1 MTTAAKPNAI
11 ETVAGRAIPLRGDDI
26 DTDRI
31 VPARYLRCV
40 TFDGLEEHVFGD
52 DRKQLGGRHPF
63 DDPRFRGAAVLVVSR
78 NFGCGS
84 SREHAPQGL
93 QRWGIRAIV
102 GESFAEI
109 FFGNC
114 VSLGV
119 PCVTLSEG
127 EVQEIQAAVEADP
140 EAEVRIDLRAREVR
154 LRSAR
159 EPVRSKAYRASL
171 PDGPRQS
178 FLGGTW
184 DATGL
189 LLQDPARIRAVAA
202 ALPYTRGFA

>member
-1 MTTAAKPNAI
+1 MTTANDFVI
-11 ETVAGRAIPLRGDDI
+11 RSVSGRAIPLGGDDI

-31 VPARYLRCV
+31 MPARYLRCV
-40 TFDGLEEHVFGD
+40 TFDGLEKHVFED
-52 DRKQLGGRHPF
+52 DRQQTGGKHPF
-63 DDPRFRGAAVLVVSR
+63 DNPAYRGASILIAGR

-93 QRWGIRAIV
+93 ARWGIHGIV
-102 GESFAEI
+102 AVSFAEI

-119 PCVTLSEG
+119 PCVTVSSEDAVKLQKLIAESPQSSVRLDLEARTVTVSIEG
-127 EVQEIQAAVEADP
+127 RAAVSVPA
-140 EAEVRIDLRAREVR
+140 AI
-154 LRSAR
+154 
-159 EPVRSKAYRASL
+159 
-171 PDGPRQS
+171 PDGVRQG

-189 LLQDPARIRAVAA
+189 LLKGPEDVRRVAQS
-202 ALPYTRGFA
+202 LGYTRAFA